1 MKFLQLALALQNYL
15 EHNEVAHEDLM
26 STAILLD
33 HVEAFRRLRYD
44 GVPFDILQ
52 VEAEAPRCLE
62 EFLRRPD
69 KKRLEILWTTMP
81 RGSHYRRTVQRLQP
95 FGRKSVEYT
104 PVTDLHD
111 TRPLAPRLALPPHL
125 QCRFE
130 EIWRKETA

>member
-1 MKFLQLALALQNYL
+1 MQFLQLALALQNYL
-15 EHNEVAHEDLM
+15 EDREVAHEDLM

-69 KKRLEILWTTMP
+69 KERLEILWTTMP
-81 RGSHYRRTVQRLQP
+81 RGSARVSTVSRLQP

-104 PVTDLHD
+104 PVSDLYD
-111 TRPLAPRLALPPHL
+111 MPPRAPRIALPPHL
-125 QCRFE
+125 QCRFDA
-130 EIWRKETA
+130 IWRKETG